1 MTRNEFL
8 QSLRENDIDE
18 SLVSFGPVF
27 KEGHCVRKV
36 WFRWEVFIRE
46 RGKDYDVMGFPS
58 ESDALQYLFEE
69 LRSIYPIEKHS
80 AKKGNNTKPSAD
92 NTQN

>member
-1 MTRNEFL
+1 MTRMEFL
-8 QSLRENDIDE
+8 QALRENDIDE
-18 SLVSFGPVF
+18 TMVSFGPVF
-27 KEGHCVRKV
+27 REGHCVRKV

-69 LRSIYPIEKHS
+69 LHSIYPIEKHS